1 VTHEEEEAK
10 PVPVPDP
17 SETPLAELV
26 SLAGRRAVVT
36 GGGRGFGRGIA
47 RRLAEAGASVLVG
60 DLDEEGARDTATEV
74 ATTYGVTAIATG
86 LDVADSASITATAD
100 TAVDELGGIDIWVN
114 NAGVFPSTPVLDL
127 TDEQWDHVLDVNL
140 RGTFIGAREAARRM
154 IAAGHGG
161 VIVNLSSRAGMRG
174 SGAGIPHYAASKFGV
189 RGLTE
194 QLALEFAEH
203 NIRVLA
209 IAPTR
214 MPTPGVL
221 AATAALDPEAAA
233 RGRPLDLPLGRPGA
247 VDDVARVVLF
257 CASDLALFMTGSTL
271 LVDGGELSR

>member
-1 VTHEEEEAK
+1 M
-10 PVPVPDP
+10 PDL
-17 SETPLAELV
+17 TDRPLAELI

-36 GGGRGFGRGIA
+36 GGARGFGKGIA
-47 RRLAEAGASVLVG
+47 RRLAEAGASVLIG
-60 DLDEEGARDTATEV
+60 DVDEDGARDAASEV
-74 ATTYGVTAIATG
+74 HKEFGVDTVSIR
-86 LDVADSASITATAD
+86 LDVADSASIIATAD
-100 TAVDELGGIDIWVN
+100 TAVDQLGGIDIWVN
-114 NAGVFPSTPVLDL
+114 NAGVFPSTPVLDM

-203 NIRVLA
+203 GIRVLG

-214 MPTPGVL
+214 MPTPGVQE
-221 AATAALDPEAAA
+221 ATARLDPDVVA
-233 RGRPLDLPLGRPGA
+233 RGRPLDLPLGRPGTE
-247 VDDVARVVLF
+247 DDVARVVLF